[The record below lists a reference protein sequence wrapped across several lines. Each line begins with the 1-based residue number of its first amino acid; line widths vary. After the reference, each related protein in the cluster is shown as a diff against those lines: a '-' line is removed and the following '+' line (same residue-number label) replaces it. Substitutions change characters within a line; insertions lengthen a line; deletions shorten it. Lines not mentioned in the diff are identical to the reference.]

1 MAKKDAQLSLRPLD
15 DRIVVEPTEAEEKT
29 AGGILLPDT
38 AKQKP
43 QQGKVVAVG
52 PGKLSDKGSRTAV
65 AVKVGDLVL
74 YGKYS
79 GSDVEVSDRELKI
92 LRESDILAMAIGNI
106 RKARHPLQN
115 QGAHS
120 LWIQITRVENH
131 RLPLVYVPRG
141 VQERAKSLG

>member
-1 MAKKDAQLSLRPLD
+1 MAKKDAPLSLRPLD

-43 QQGKVVAVG
+43 QQGKVVAAG

-65 AVKVGDLVL
+65 AVKVGDVVL

-79 GSDVEVSDRELKI
+79 GSDVEVNGKELKI
-92 LRESDILAMAIGNI
+92 LRESDILA
-106 RKARHPLQN
+106 K
-115 QGAHS
+115 
-120 LWIQITRVENH
+120 V
-131 RLPLVYVPRG
+131 V
-141 VQERAKSLG
+141 K

>member
-1 MAKKDAQLSLRPLD
+1 MAKKDAPLSLRPLD

-52 PGKLSDKGSRTAV
+52 PGKLSDKGVRSAV
-65 AVKVGDLVL
+65 GVKIGDIVL

-79 GSDVEVSDRELKI
+79 GSDVEVNNRELKI
-92 LRESDILAMAIGNI
+92 LRESDVLA
-106 RKARHPLQN
+106 K
-115 QGAHS
+115 
-120 LWIQITRVENH
+120 V
-131 RLPLVYVPRG
+131 V
-141 VQERAKSLG
+141 K